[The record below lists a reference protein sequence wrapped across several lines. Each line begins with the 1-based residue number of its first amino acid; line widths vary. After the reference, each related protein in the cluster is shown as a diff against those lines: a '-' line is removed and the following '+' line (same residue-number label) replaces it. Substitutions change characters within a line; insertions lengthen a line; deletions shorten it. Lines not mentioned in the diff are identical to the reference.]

1 MTNLS
6 EKEIAFSYFK
16 NNPAEAKALFMEM
29 NYQADETGN
38 ARAFKTTL
46 PNAEIWIDHYQSAGN
61 VGPESFLLP
70 TEALFD
76 HLSNLKRSNGDV
88 VDISEVKYL
97 HVFLARTIAGDP
109 KSTTIVVSAVVVDA
123 NIGNHV
129 YEYDADNTP
138 FVLEHVIP
146 CPKCQDMVA
155 GHTIDV
161 HEKID
166 NSDPK
171 P

>member
-1 MTNLS
+1 MNNLS
-6 EKEIAFSYFK
+6 EKDIAYSYFK
-16 NNPAEAKALFMEM
+16 NNPNELKALFIEL
-29 NYQADETGN
+29 NDQTDVAAY
-38 ARAFKTTL
+38 ARTFKTTL
-46 PNAEIWIDHYQSAGN
+46 TDAETWIDQYHSAGAL
-61 VGPESFLLP
+61 GTDSFLLP
-70 TEALFD
+70 TDALFD
-76 HLSNLKRSNGDV
+76 HLNNLKRSNGDV
-88 VDISEVKYL
+88 VDISEIKYL
-97 HVFLARTIAGDP
+97 HVFLARTINGDP

-129 YEYDADNTP
+129 YEYDAVNTP
-138 FVLEHVIP
+138 YVLEHVIP

-155 GHTIDV
+155 GQIVDV

>member
-1 MTNLS
+1 MNNLS
-6 EKEIAFSYFK
+6 EKEIAYSYFK
-16 NNPAEAKALFMEM
+16 NNPNEMKALFIEL
-29 NYQADETGN
+29 NNQTDVAAY

-46 PNAEIWIDHYQSAGN
+46 TDAETWIDQYQGAGN
-61 VGPESFLLP
+61 LGVDSFLLP
-70 TEALFD
+70 TDALFD
-76 HLSNLKRSNGDV
+76 HLNNLKRSNGDV

-97 HVFLARTIAGDP
+97 HVFLARTISGDP

-129 YEYDADNTP
+129 YEYDAVNTP
-138 FVLEHVIP
+138 YVLEHVIP

-155 GHTIDV
+155 GQIVDV